1 MCCRSLPLKQKILP
15 SLPKTMKE
23 LPNKQ
28 EKPSADCAI
37 VDFRVPRE
45 LKEALRKTAAAEG
58 RSLED
63 QVLFFL
69 HKGVVHLFEGFSSEA
84 GCDPIN

>member
-1 MCCRSLPLKQKILP
+1 
-15 SLPKTMKE
+15 MKE

-28 EKPSADCAI
+28 EKQSADCAI

-63 QVLFFL
+63 QVLFFCIR
-69 HKGVVHLFEGFSSEA
+69 V
-84 GCDPIN
+84 